1 MGQKVS
7 PKGLRIGINKNWDSS
22 WYADSKDVPAL
33 IKEDHDIREYLNKVY
48 KDAEVSLVEI
58 ERLKAKSKDRLKL
71 TIFTARPGMVIGRDA
86 EIKNKTVSTL
96 EYMTKKE
103 VILNVVEVVR
113 PEMDAQLIANSI
125 ARQLERRASFRRVQK
140 IAIQRALRSGA
151 QGVKTLVSGR
161 LGGAEIARAEG
172 YSEGRVSLHTL
183 RADID
188 YATAEALTTYGI
200 LGVKVW
206 VYKGEILGKELRS
219 RTEPKRKPAPRQ
231 QRPRGGKRRNVDA
244 KKN

>member
-7 PKGLRIGINKNWDSS
+7 PKGLRVGINKNWDSS
-22 WYADSKDVPAL
+22 WYADPKDVPAL
-33 IKEDHDIREYLNKVY
+33 VKEDHEIREYLNKVY
-48 KDAEVSLVEI
+48 VDAEVSLTEI
-58 ERLKAKSKDRLKL
+58 ERVKAKSKDRIKL
-71 TIFTARPGMVIGRDA
+71 TLFTARPGMVIGRDA
-86 EIKNKTVSTL
+86 EIKNKVVSTL

-113 PEMDAQLIANSI
+113 PEMDAQLMANSI

-140 IAIQRALRSGA
+140 IAIQRALRAGA
-151 QGVKTLVSGR
+151 NGVKTLVSGR

-188 YATAEALTTYGI
+188 YATAEAKTTYGI

-206 VYKGEILGKELRS
+206 VYKGELLGKELR
-219 RTEPKRKPAPRQ
+219 RREEQPRRKPAPNK
-231 QRPRGGKRRNVDA
+231 RPAGGKRSRVNA
-244 KKN
+244 EKN